1 MIVLPGLTDYI
12 KPRPHRPKFEQ
23 LYLVPDFSNN
33 LDFWNTMKHML
44 FALDLYSPLE
54 KDVFEYVNPFCG
66 FFGNRLHP
74 VSKEP
79 SYYHLGIE
87 LVTDA
92 KSKVRPLL
100 KGVLE
105 YSGYSVVNGYYVL
118 LSHPHI
124 QTEDGYILH
133 TMYCHLKKP
142 LVKFSSYQKMLRE
155 ISLGSHPII
164 EINRDT
170 ILGLVGSSGAAVGEL
185 PKLYLQ
191 CDFRKLDKKPIVI
204 DPMNFF
210 SEHVHVNESRKIKKV
225 EKEA

>member
-1 MIVLPGLTDYI
+1 MIVLPALTNYI
-12 KPRPHRPKFEQ
+12 KPRPHRPKFEE
-23 LYLVPDFSNN
+23 LYLVPDFSGN
-33 LDFWNTMKHML
+33 LEFWDSIKPML
-44 FALDLYSPLE
+44 FELDLYSPFE
-54 KDVFEYVNPFCG
+54 KDVLEYINPFCG

-79 SYYHLGIE
+79 SYYHLGLE
-87 LVTDA
+87 FTVKA
-92 KSKVRPLL
+92 KTEVHPLM

-105 YSGYSVVNGYYVL
+105 YSGYSAVNGYYVL

-155 ISLGSHPII
+155 ISLGSYPIV

-170 ILGLVGSSGAAVGEL
+170 VLGLVGSSGVAVGES

-191 CDFRKLDKKPIVI
+191 CDFRKFDKKPIVI
-204 DPMNFF
+204 DPMNFY
-210 SEHVHVNESRKIKKV
+210 SQKVHVNESRKIKKT
-225 EKEA
+225 EK